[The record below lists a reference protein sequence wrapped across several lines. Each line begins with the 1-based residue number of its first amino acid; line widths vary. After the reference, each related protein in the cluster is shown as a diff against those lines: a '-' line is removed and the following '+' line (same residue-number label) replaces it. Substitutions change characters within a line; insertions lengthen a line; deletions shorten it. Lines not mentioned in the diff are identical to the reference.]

1 MGSGNKRALP
11 ETIAYHI
18 QGEIR
23 QRIIEGHYAPGRALR
38 EQELEQEFGS
48 SRGPIRESLRLLL
61 QNGLVEHLPRRG
73 FRVRD
78 YTPADLRHIYKLR
91 ANLEALVIDDL
102 GGQDLT
108 ELVRALT
115 ASNQR
120 MERHVAKNSR
130 KGFFDENIVFH
141 QLLIDA
147 ADNEPLAQVMTYVNE
162 ISLPVRYRLIGDS
175 MPSGR
180 SVKYHQRIINAL
192 KAGKIEKAQIVI
204 REHIL
209 ENLERAIAIFSQEQ
223 AA

>member
-1 MGSGNKRALP
+1 MASAGKKALP

-23 QRIIEGHYAPGRALR
+23 SRIIHGHYAPGRALR

-61 QNGLVEHLPRRG
+61 QNGLVEHRPRRG

-78 YTPADLRHIYKLR
+78 YTAADLRHIYKLR

-102 GGQDLT
+102 EGRDLT
-108 ELVRALT
+108 KLTQNLT
-115 ASNQR
+115 ASNRR
-120 MERHVAKNSR
+120 MEKHVAKNNR
-130 KGFFDENIVFH
+130 QGFFEENVAYH

-147 ADNEPLAQVMTYVNE
+147 AENEPLARVMTYVNE
-162 ISLPVRYRLIGDS
+162 ISLPVRYRLIGES

-180 SVKYHQRIINAL
+180 SVKYHGRLINAL
-192 KAGKIEKAQIVI
+192 KTGKIEKAQSII

-209 ENLERAIAIFSQEQ
+209 ENLERAIAVFSQEQ

>member
-1 MGSGNKRALP
+1 MGRGNKRALP

-23 QRIIEGHYAPGRALR
+23 SRIIEGYYAPGRALR

-61 QNGLVEHLPRRG
+61 QNGLVEHIPRRG
-73 FRVRD
+73 FKVRD
-78 YTPADLRHIYKLR
+78 YTPADLHHIYKLR

-102 GGQDLT
+102 EGRDLT
-108 ELVRALT
+108 KLVRNLD

-120 MERHVAKNSR
+120 MEKHVAKSNQ
-130 KGFFDENIVFH
+130 KGFFEENIVFH
-141 QLLIDA
+141 ELLISA
-147 ADNEPLAQVMTYVNE
+147 AENEPLAQVMTYVNE
-162 ISLPVRYRLIGDS
+162 ISLPVRYRLIGES

-180 SVKYHQRIINAL
+180 SVKYHKRLINAL
-192 KAGKIEKAQIVI
+192 KAGKIERAQAII

-209 ENLERAIAIFSQEQ
+209 ENLERAIAVFSQEQ